1 MDSQFPQ
8 PDPTDDPATAFAAL
22 RGEVSLLRRA
32 VEGLTAERQDAPD
45 YTATLDATANRLA
58 EIGTFMRTIAE
69 RPAMKLT
76 PDRFAAEIVQASAK
90 ARAGDRD
97 NLDRASAALKGSITS
112 IDGVVEKAWT
122 AERQN
127 RWLVGAVV
135 AGMVAGMILWSV
147 LPGEI
152 ARALPARWNVP
163 EKMAARLM
171 RMDMGEAGEHLIA
184 VAHRRAHGAA
194 PSAQP
199 TPPLAKPTSPV
210 PANPALRRP

>member
-1 MDSQFPQ
+1 MDSQFSQ

-32 VEGLTAERQDAPD
+32 VEGLTTERQDAPD

-76 PDRFAAEIVQASAK
+76 PDSFATEVVQASAK

-97 NLDRASAALKGSITS
+97 NLDRATATLKSSITS

-122 AERQN
+122 ADRQN
-127 RWLVGAVV
+127 RWLVGAVL
-135 AGMVAGMILWSV
+135 AGMIAGIILWSV

-163 EKMAARLM
+163 ERMAARILRSDINAAGQ
-171 RMDMGEAGEHLIA
+171 RMIA
-184 VAHRRAHGAA
+184 IAPRRTPNNAPTKQAA
-194 PSAQP
+194 ES
-199 TPPLAKPTSPV
+199 TSPTFTRA
-210 PANPALRRP
+210 PRRP

>member
-58 EIGTFMRTIAE
+58 EIGTFMRTIAD
-69 RPAMKLT
+69 RPAMKFT
-76 PDRFAAEIVQASAK
+76 PDSFAAEMVQASAK

-112 IDGVVEKAWT
+112 IDGIVEKAWT
-122 AERQN
+122 ADRQN
-127 RWLVGAVV
+127 RWLVGAVL
-135 AGMVAGMILWSV
+135 AGAIAGIILWSV

-163 EKMAARLM
+163 ERMAARLM
-171 RMDMGEAGEHLIA
+171 RLDMNEAGQRLIM
-184 VAHRRAHGAA
+184 VARRRNAGA
-194 PSAQP
+194 PVEAQP
-199 TPPLAKPTSPV
+199 QTVEPTSPV
-210 PANPALRRP
+210 PASPALRRP

>member
-8 PDPTDDPATAFAAL
+8 PDANDDPTTAFAAL
-22 RGEVSLLRRA
+22 RSEVSLLRRA
-32 VEGLTAERQDAPD
+32 VEGLTAERRDAPD

-58 EIGTFMRTIAE
+58 EIGAFMRTIAE

-76 PDRFAAEIVQASAK
+76 PDSFATELVQASAK

-122 AERQN
+122 ADRQN
-127 RWLVGAVV
+127 RWLVGALC
-135 AGMVAGMILWSV
+135 AGMIDGITLWSV

-152 ARALPARWNVP
+152 ARALPANWNVP
-163 EKMAARLM
+163 ERMAARIM
-171 RMDMGEAGEHLIA
+171 RMDMMKAGVRLIA
-184 VAHRRAHGAA
+184 VDRSRDAA
-194 PSAQP
+194 RSLQSPETGKAALP
-199 TPPLAKPTSPV
+199 AK
-210 PANPALRRP
+210 ALPKRNR

>member
-1 MDSQFPQ
+1 MERHLPQ
-8 PDPTDDPATAFAAL
+8 ADATDDPATAFAAL

-58 EIGTFMRTIAE
+58 EIGTFMRTIAD

-76 PDRFAAEIVQASAK
+76 PDGFATEMVQASAK

-97 NLDRASAALKGSITS
+97 NLDRANSVLKSSITS

-122 AERQN
+122 AERQS
-127 RWLVGAVV
+127 RWLVGAAS
-135 AGMVAGMILWSV
+135 AGMMAGIILWSV

-152 ARALPARWNVP
+152 ARSLPASWNVP
-163 EKMAARLM
+163 EKMAARIM
-171 RMDMGEAGEHLIA
+171 RMSVKEAGEHLIA
-184 VAHRRAHGAA
+184 VDRSRGAA
-194 PSAQP
+194 RSRQSTEIGKAA
-199 TPPLAKPTSPV
+199 LPV
-210 PANPALRRP
+210 ASR

>member
-8 PDPTDDPATAFAAL
+8 SDPTDDPATAFAAL

-69 RPAMKLT
+69 RPAMTLT
-76 PDRFAAEIVQASAK
+76 PDRFATEIVQASAK

-97 NLDRASAALKGSITS
+97 NVDRASAALKGSIAS

-122 AERQN
+122 ADRQN
-127 RWLVGAVV
+127 RWLVGAVL
-135 AGMVAGMILWSV
+135 AGVIAGIILSSV

-163 EKMAARLM
+163 ERMAARLM
-171 RMDMGEAGEHLIA
+171 RLDIKEAGQRLVA
-184 VAHRRAHGAA
+184 VAHFRTAGAA
-194 PSAQP
+194 PKAP
-199 TPPLAKPTSPV
+199 RTPPFAEPTSPV
-210 PANPALRRP
+210 PANPKLRRP